1 MPPNIDNAERH
12 FHETKRKGVAMAG
25 EPVTEREAI
34 LEARIKELEEEAHEQ
49 TVSVAKGGVFE
60 STWRTINAIVP
71 TWLAGVALAMF
82 LAHHGFVY
90 YMQAQTIEAETELKA
105 AKADVE
111 TANANALNGK
121 IGAVPMRLATL
132 RAELANKQAEAARAR
147 AEAQAQSALVN
158 GETTRLATLK
168 AQLANAQNQ
177 AALARA
183 KADAE
188 GAKFGLRTL
197 EDRAVRAKLILQQL
211 KIIGNRAEAAEQRA
225 IRNSGGDLKKM
236 YPVMARAF
244 CEDNQFAE
252 LISCPAQYIRQKAN
266 SPALQE
272 TRSEPSPDAPQPAR
286 ALPYNARVNGQ
297 YDLTLRSCPQS
308 SCGDLG
314 HLPKGLELVVVADA
328 GGGWL
333 KVRALRSAGGFVF
346 GFVNGKFLNAY

>member
-1 MPPNIDNAERH
+1 M
-12 FHETKRKGVAMAG
+12 TG

-34 LEARIKELEEEAHEQ
+34 LEARIKELEKAADEQ
-49 TVSVAKGGVFE
+49 AVSVAKGGVFE

-71 TWLAGVALAMF
+71 TWLAGVALAVF

-90 YMQAQTIEAETELKA
+90 TMQAQMIEAETQLKA

-111 TANANALNGK
+111 TANADALNGK

-211 KIIGNRAEAAEQRA
+211 DVINARQSAATKRSVNAGGPDLVQKMYAAMLRAE
-225 IRNSGGDLKKM
+225 
-236 YPVMARAF
+236 
-244 CEDNQFAE
+244 CEGNQFAE
-252 LISCPAQYIRQKAN
+252 LIGCPAQYVRQMPKA
-266 SPALQE
+266 PAPQE
-272 TRSEPSPDAPQPAR
+272 TRSEPSHDAPQAAR

-308 SCGDLG
+308 SCNDLG
-314 HLPKGLELVVVADA
+314 HLPKGLELVVVGDA

-346 GFVNGKFLNAY
+346 GFVNGKFLSAY